1 MSYLA
6 SNMIPDPLVMIFGE
20 KLVNKGWRKCDRQYL
35 EVKNNVRS
43 VLNNHI
49 LKEKRELEN
58 DAKPESNESN
68 EKNTKKK
75 GKTIVKL
82 LFEEKQK

>member
-1 MSYLA
+1 M
-6 SNMIPDPLVMIFGE
+6 
-20 KLVNKGWRKCDRQYL
+20 